1 MIIIRAF
8 QSVLFL
14 FWMVKVMQYIPAEVC
29 GTWIDPFAWEELMMS
44 SLKEGK
50 WVHNWAASEQHERGL
65 LCVMCELISL
75 LLYALL

>member
-1 MIIIRAF
+1 MRAF
-8 QSVLFL
+8 QSVLLLIWF
-14 FWMVKVMQYIPAEVC
+14 VKIMQYIPAELC
-29 GTWIDPFAWEELMMS
+29 RTEIDPSAWEELMMS

-75 LLYALL
+75 LLYVLL